1 MAEANEVRADLVATA
16 SRSVRAKDAAI
27 EWVFAT
33 GWRLVKVLPER
44 AAFSA
49 FDQAADVLW
58 RRRGGGVIQFEK
70 NQARVHP
77 EASASDLRELSRLGM
92 RSYLRYWCE
101 AFRLPTMGP
110 DEVRGRFDLERKELM
125 DAAVE
130 SGTGAVMVV
139 NHGGNWDLAGAWGC
153 LRYGGLTTVAER
165 LKPEGLF
172 ELFLEYRQSL
182 GMNVVPLGDPDV
194 IRRLARALKQG
205 QIVPLLGDRDIS
217 RSGVVV
223 DFFGE
228 PASLP
233 AGPAVLGMMTGAPV
247 MPVTLW
253 YDGPLATGYIH
264 DPIPVPAEGTRSEKI
279 QVMIQGIANA
289 HERKMRD
296 HSVDWHMMQP
306 VWLADL
312 DPERRRA

>member
-1 MAEANEVRADLVATA
+1 MAESLAAPVSRRAAVT
-16 SRSVRAKDAAI
+16 DAAT
-27 EWVFAT
+27 EWAFAT
-33 GWRLVKVLPER
+33 GWRVVKMLPAPVAYR
-44 AAFSA
+44 A
-49 FDQAADVLW
+49 FDVAADAIW
-58 RRRGGGVIQFEK
+58 RRRGGGVLQFER
-70 NQARVHP
+70 NQARIHP
-77 EASASDLRELSRLGM
+77 DLSAGELRELSRRGM

-101 AFRLPTMGP
+101 AFRLPTMSA
-110 DEVRGRFDLERKELM
+110 ELVNRTFDLERKELM
-125 DAAVE
+125 DACVA

-139 NHGGNWDLAGAWGC
+139 NHAGNWDLAGAWGC
-153 LRYGGLTTVAER
+153 LRYGGLTTVVER
-165 LKPEGLF
+165 LRPEGLF
-172 ELFLEYRQSL
+172 EQFVAYRQSV

-194 IRRLARALKQG
+194 MRKLARALKQG

-217 RSGVVV
+217 RNGVIV

-253 YDGPLATGYIH
+253 YDGARATGYVH
-264 DPIPVPAEGTRSEKI
+264 DAIPVPEAGTRSEKI
-279 QVMIQGIANA
+279 QAMTQQVANA
-289 HERKMRD
+289 FEAGLRE

-312 DPERRRA
+312 DPARRQQ

>member
-1 MAEANEVRADLVATA
+1 MSDAAVVA
-16 SRSVRAKDAAI
+16 SRRQVMTDAAT
-27 EWVFAT
+27 EWAFAT
-33 GWRLVKVLPER
+33 GWTVVKRLPER
-44 AAFSA
+44 LAFQV
-49 FDQAADVLW
+49 FDRAADALW
-58 RRRGGGVIQFEK
+58 WRRGGGIVQFER
-70 NQARVHP
+70 NQARIHP
-77 EASASDLRELSRLGM
+77 DYSAEQLRELSRSGM

-110 DEVRGRFDLERKELM
+110 DEVNRKFDLQRKELM
-125 DAAVE
+125 DAAVAA
-130 SGTGAVMVV
+130 GTGAVMVV

-153 LRYGGLTTVAER
+153 LRYGALTTVAER

-172 ELFLEYRQSL
+172 DQFVAYRESV
-182 GMNVVPLGDPDV
+182 GMNVVPLGDADV
-194 IRRLARALKQG
+194 MRRLARALKQG

-217 RSGVVV
+217 RNGVVV
-223 DFFGE
+223 NFFGE

-233 AGPAVLGMMTGAPV
+233 AGPAVLGIMTGAPV

-264 DPIPVPAEGTRSEKI
+264 DPITVPTEGTRTEQI
-279 QVMIQGIANA
+279 QVMTQQIADA
-289 HERKMRD
+289 HERSLRE

-312 DPERRRA
+312 DPNRRRTE